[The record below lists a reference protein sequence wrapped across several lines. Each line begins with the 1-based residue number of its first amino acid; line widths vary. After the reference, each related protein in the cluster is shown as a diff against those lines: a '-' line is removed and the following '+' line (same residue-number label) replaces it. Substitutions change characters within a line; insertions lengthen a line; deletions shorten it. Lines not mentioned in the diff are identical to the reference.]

1 MIIVHHLNNSRSQ
14 RVLWA
19 LEELG
24 VPYEIKAYQRDTT
37 TNLAPAEL
45 KAVHRLGKSPVVVDD
60 GRTIIESGAIIQ
72 YLLDRHGGGRLQP
85 VPGSDAALQHL
96 QWMHYAEGSGMLPL
110 MLLLYTRR
118 LGDAAAAPLKPRIDS
133 EIANHL
139 GYISGALGDK
149 PFLLGADL
157 TGADIQIS
165 FVMEVARAFR
175 RLADYANLDKYLVRL
190 QARPAYQRALERGG
204 PYSMAA

>member
-1 MIIVHHLNNSRSQ
+1 M
-14 RVLWA
+14 
-19 LEELG
+19 
-24 VPYEIKAYQRDTT
+24 PYDIKAYQRDTT
-37 TNLAPAEL
+37 TNLAPPEL
-45 KAVHRLGKSPVVVDD
+45 KAIHPLGKSPVIVDD

-72 YLLDRHGGGRLQP
+72 YLLDQRGGGRLQP
-85 VPGSDAALQHL
+85 KPGSDEALQHL

-118 LGDAAAAPLKPRIDS
+118 LGDAAAPLKPRIDG

-139 GYISGALGDK
+139 GHISGALGDK

-175 RLADYANLDKYLVRL
+175 RLADYPNLDQYLVRL
-190 QARPAYQRALERGG
+190 QGRPAYRRALERGG
-204 PYSMAA
+204 PYNMAA